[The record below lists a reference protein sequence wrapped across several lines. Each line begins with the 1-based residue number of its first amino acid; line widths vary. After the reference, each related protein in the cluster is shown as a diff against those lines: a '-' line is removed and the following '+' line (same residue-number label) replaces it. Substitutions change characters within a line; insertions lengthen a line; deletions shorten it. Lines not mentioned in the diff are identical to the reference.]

1 MSSEPEPTPISGIV
15 LAGGSSSRLGED
27 KAFIDVGGEPLV
39 ARVVGRLRA
48 VVHDEIVLVTDHPA
62 RYAFLELPTTGDHYR
77 GVGVLAGLHA
87 GLCAVR
93 TEHAIVVGC
102 DMPFLNPALLRDL
115 ASRRHGYDVVMPQLG
130 AYYEPLHAI
139 YGRSCIPLIKRAI
152 EDGHRRIRRALDGA
166 RVCYVPQDQ
175 IVRTDPELHS
185 FFNVN
190 RPADLARLRD
200 LLAAV
205 PRLEDS

>member
-1 MSSEPEPTPISGIV
+1 MSSEPDTTPISGIV

-27 KAFIDVGGEPLV
+27 KAFIDVGGEPLI

-48 VVHDEIVLVTDHPA
+48 VVHNEIVLVTDHPA

-166 RVCYVPQDQ
+166 HVCYVAQDDLL
-175 IVRTDPELHS
+175 RHDPALRS

-190 RPADLARLRD
+190 GPADVVRLGDMLEDEARLNER
-200 LLAAV
+200 
-205 PRLEDS
+205 